1 MNEKRFALEY
11 DSNCYKCISDNEQKK
26 LYSSRENICDLLNQ
40 LNDEN
45 EQLKI
50 ANARW
55 LDKSLQDRQIRYGN
69 ANHEELTK
77 KYLQLKEENAK
88 LREELSDCEKFR
100 YSVFKRMEKTIE
112 DNCVLNKDAKYPC
125 KAYDECLKR
134 QGTNKPLP
142 CIVNWMMGRPFENM
156 LREGNDD

>member
-1 MNEKRFALEY
+1 MSEKRFALEY

-26 LYSSRENICDLLNQ
+26 LYSSRESICDLLNQ

-45 EQLKI
+45 KQLRK
-50 ANARW
+50 
-55 LDKSLQDRQIRYGN
+55 
-69 ANHEELTK
+69 
-77 KYLQLKEENAK
+77 
-88 LREELSDCEKFR
+88 ELSDCEKFR
-100 YSVFKRMEKTIE
+100 YSVFKRIEKTIE

-156 LREGNDD
+156 LREGDDD